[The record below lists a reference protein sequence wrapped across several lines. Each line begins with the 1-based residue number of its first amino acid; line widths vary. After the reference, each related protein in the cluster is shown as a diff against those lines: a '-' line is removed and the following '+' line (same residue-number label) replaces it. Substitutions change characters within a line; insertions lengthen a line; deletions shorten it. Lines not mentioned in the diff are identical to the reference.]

1 MNSQTSKCYFN
12 EAKIKDMEKKQYYT
26 NVVNISSLFVILLLI
41 SLQAIQQQIIL
52 LGIMILMLG
61 IKFLILGIVQIR
73 LAIINTN
80 NLIQKNEIT
89 SRKGQYFKLKYICQ
103 RIINLKYIRYYFLIL
118 QIIIYICFFELMIM
132 QYQQIEQVIVCMMI
146 LSGLIN
152 NLSQTLH
159 LKKIR
164 LYTLALIQT
173 YTFLRIWIHYE
184 IDSYFFIFN
193 ILFII
198 YTISHFKYFF
208 GMQNIQR
215 LNQKMHQ
222 QKVDLKL
229 NLYKK
234 ILESTPGGIAVIS
247 SESKLLYSNSFLQ
260 KILKVKQRGDVIQVL
275 SNIGKAQNQNL
286 QNSHEIISDQIQK
299 TEGIFLV
306 KPIQSQREN
315 NQNKLTQQLSQANN
329 NQQVNQEFPIS
340 QPSIENI
347 KSHKFN
353 QNQISCENQQKD
365 IKNIKYQMAKS
376 EKLVQEHEENYK
388 KKLKGINISEEKLKN
403 REQQKIKQNIQYP
416 NYLHLSQQ
424 SSDSLNMIKFQNQI
438 TDQLQKSFRFG
449 SAKNI
454 TNQHNNNTKDE
465 NSEGLSFQELTI
477 SFNDSEKDAN
487 CQNPQINQ
495 QNQNEDNFIQKN
507 VVEQSQ
513 MKSFKSLTFKNQN
526 KRFSVNLCKKVQS
539 QDEKQE
545 IYQQISAQDIKNLD
559 KLIYEQQKNNSI
571 RKNSILSSKISD
583 FKSSKSKKFLQ
594 MMDGNK
600 KSSLILGASLEIQRK
615 QITNK
620 NVNFSSDS
628 FNQIQNQQ
636 FQVKQNESN
645 DIIAKKTSVSEI
657 ISQIFSKNTSQ
668 QLQNQDIKGKVSILQ
683 NKQSEIQK
691 FFKQNEEDKKQ
702 NQHLDNTV
710 DLPKLN
716 DKRKSFI
723 SQLKQ
728 QQEEIH
734 YMQQCDGIT
743 KLQVNYNNQDLLF
756 KFVPLDLSDE
766 KDNNSNHV
774 LILVSD
780 IWRELF
786 QKKVSEIQK
795 EKMKIFASLSHE
807 LRTPLNCSI
816 SMLEVLR
823 DEIQSSNPTYIEEYL
838 NPALFSNK
846 LLLNQ
851 INDILDFVQ
860 LDSGK
865 FKYTFFDFN
874 LQGLLKDCQ
883 KLVSIQ
889 AKMKNIEIKL
899 FIDPDASDIICSD
912 PNRIRQIVLNFLSNS
927 LKFTKQGYIE
937 IGFVQISY
945 GLYKLYVKDTGIGIT
960 EENLQKL
967 FTFCTKI
974 KYDKQDEGLNNQGCG
989 LGLTISNSIAQGLV
1003 NRQNQEGGI
1012 TVESVYG
1019 QGSTFSII
1027 IQDMN
1032 ITDYEEKNHKMNEIL
1047 EQLNSSFKKI
1057 KQQIQTT
1064 SQEEQKQ
1071 GKGNSDSPNQ
1081 ANLSKGSNYYLE
1093 NLSRQLGEKNS
1104 KKNYEDFNSSID
1116 SHRSQEQQVSIRNY
1130 SKSTICQKQVRK
1142 KEDKISSGELR
1153 IQQILATSQLKIDS
1167 TAIFDDENDQKTK
1180 QYQQTNLF
1188 EYHNQHLNR
1197 FQEDSFQEKKQELVN
1212 PPNYASNSYR
1222 KLEQGNH
1229 QQNEVFKNSKRD
1241 SILNNIVGDVQS
1253 SQQIEYSQKYFQEQK
1268 IGQNQVKKEKS
1279 ITSFQ
1284 NQKTKTA
1291 VSFKT
1296 LNTDL
1301 QEQQKPHFEQEGF
1314 TSYMGIYNKFNSL
1327 IYESYDKQ
1335 SLCQSENQDQYN
1347 YQIDDI
1353 IEKQQEY
1360 PASQSNPQDIVKDII
1375 QKNLNKPILCQCP
1388 QIVIVDDNQ
1397 FNLYALSKIIQQY
1410 SFTLQQIC
1418 DGAQAIE
1425 TLKNLYF
1432 KNCCLAPKIIF
1443 LDIEMPFKNGYEVAK
1458 ELNQFYESVNFQYP
1472 PIIIAC
1478 TAYVGQE
1485 DRQKAIDSGMDDF
1498 INKPILKSGF
1508 QQLLINWS
1516 DQIL

>member
-1 MNSQTSKCYFN
+1 M
-12 EAKIKDMEKKQYYT
+12 
-26 NVVNISSLFVILLLI
+26 
-41 SLQAIQQQIIL
+41 
-52 LGIMILMLG
+52 
-61 IKFLILGIVQIR
+61 
-73 LAIINTN
+73 
-80 NLIQKNEIT
+80 
-89 SRKGQYFKLKYICQ
+89 
-103 RIINLKYIRYYFLIL
+103 
-118 QIIIYICFFELMIM
+118 
-132 QYQQIEQVIVCMMI
+132 
-146 LSGLIN
+146 
-152 NLSQTLH
+152 
-159 LKKIR
+159 
-164 LYTLALIQT
+164 
-173 YTFLRIWIHYE
+173 
-184 IDSYFFIFN
+184 
-193 ILFII
+193 
-198 YTISHFKYFF
+198 
-208 GMQNIQR
+208 QR
-215 LNQKMHQ
+215 LNQKIDQ
-222 QKVDLKL
+222 QKVDFKL

-234 ILESTPGGIAVIS
+234 ILASTPGGIAVINS
-247 SESKLLYSNSFLQ
+247 DSKLLYSNSFLQ
-260 KILKVKQRGDVIQVL
+260 KILKIKQRGDVIQALV
-275 SNIGKAQNQNL
+275 NVGKAQNQNI
-286 QNSHEIISDQIQK
+286 QFSHEIISDQVQK

-306 KPIQSQREN
+306 KPVYSQTEKD
-315 NQNKLTQQLSQANN
+315 QNKLDQQQNI
-329 NQQVNQEFPIS
+329 QVNSQKANYEVPNS

-347 KSHKFN
+347 KSNKYKQSELN
-353 QNQISCENQQKD
+353 QKTKQK
-365 IKNIKYQMAKS
+365 INKNNNFQMVKS
-376 EKLVQEHEENYK
+376 EKLVKDYEENSK
-388 KKLKGINISEEKLKN
+388 VRLNDQSLLEEKLKN
-403 REQQKIKQNIQYP
+403 KEYQKIQQNNP
-416 NYLHLSQQ
+416 NYLYLSQQ
-424 SSDSLNMIKFQNQI
+424 PSDNRNMPKFQNQI
-438 TDQLQKSFRFG
+438 TDQFQKSFRFG

-454 TNQHNNNTKDE
+454 INQNINSKDE
-465 NSEGLSFQELTI
+465 NNDTLSLQEFAI
-477 SFNDSEKDAN
+477 IQNDQEQAGDNSN
-487 CQNPQINQ
+487 MQINQ
-495 QNQNEDNFIQKN
+495 KNQNDDNNLIQKN
-507 VVEQSQ
+507 QVDQGQ
-513 MKSFKSLTFKNQN
+513 MRSFKSQN
-526 KRFSVNLCKKVQS
+526 KKFSVNLCKKIQN

-545 IYQQISAQDIKNLD
+545 IYQQINSQDFKNLD

-594 MMDGNK
+594 MIDGNR
-600 KSSLILGASLEIQRK
+600 KSSLILGASQEIQRK
-615 QITNK
+615 QVTNK
-620 NVNFSSDS
+620 NVIYSNETLNLIKDQ
-628 FNQIQNQQ
+628 QIKAPQS
-636 FQVKQNESN
+636 ESN
-645 DIIAKKTSVSEI
+645 EIIAKKTSVSEI

-683 NKQSEIQK
+683 NKQREIQN
-691 FFKQNEEDKKQ
+691 FFKQAEEDKKTSQ
-702 NQHLDNTV
+702 QVNKTC

-728 QQEEIH
+728 QQEEVH

-743 KLQVNYNNQDLLF
+743 KLQVNYYNQDLF
-756 KFVPLDLSDE
+756 FQFIPLDLSDE
-766 KDNNSNHV
+766 KGNNQNNV
-774 LILVSD
+774 LILVQD
-780 IWRELF
+780 LWKELL

-823 DEIQSSNPTYIEEYL
+823 DEIQLSNPQYIEEYL

-899 FIDPDASDIICSD
+899 FIDPDASEIIRSD

-937 IGFVQISY
+937 IGFVSVAY

-1012 TVESVYG
+1012 KVESVYG
-1019 QGSTFSII
+1019 QGSTFSIRV
-1027 IQDMN
+1027 QDMN
-1032 ITDYEEKNHKMNEIL
+1032 ITDYEEKSHKMNEIL
-1047 EQLNSSFKKI
+1047 DQLNCSFKKI
-1057 KQQIQTT
+1057 KQQIQ
-1064 SQEEQKQ
+1064 SNIQEDQKYI
-1071 GKGNSDSPNQ
+1071 KENNDSPNQ
-1081 ANLSKGSNYYLE
+1081 GNLSKSSSYYYE
-1093 NLSRQLGEKNS
+1093 NLSRQLGERNSRKNQ
-1104 KKNYEDFNSSID
+1104 EDLNSSYD
-1116 SHRSQEQQVSIRNY
+1116 SHTSQDQQISIRNY
-1130 SKSTICQKQVRK
+1130 SKSTICQKQLRK
-1142 KEDKISSGELR
+1142 KEDKISSAEQR

-1167 TAIFDDENDQKTK
+1167 TAVFEDENDQKTK

-1188 EYHNQHLNR
+1188 EYHKQHLNR
-1197 FQEDSFQEKKQELVN
+1197 FQEDSQSEKKQEFIN
-1212 PPNYASNSYR
+1212 PSSFASNSYK
-1222 KLEQGNH
+1222 KLEQGNL
-1229 QQNEVFKNSKRD
+1229 QQNEVFKNQKRD
-1241 SILNNIVGDVQS
+1241 SFLNNLVGDIQQ
-1253 SQQIEYSQKYFQEQK
+1253 SQQIQYSQNYFQEQK
-1268 IGQNQVKKEKS
+1268 IGSNQTKKEKS

-1291 VSFKT
+1291 ISFKT

-1314 TSYMGIYNKFNSL
+1314 TSYMGIYNKYNSL

-1335 SLCQSENQDQYN
+1335 SLCQSEHQDLYN
-1347 YQIDDI
+1347 CQIDDI
-1353 IEKQQEY
+1353 IEQQQEY
-1360 PASQSNPQDIVKDII
+1360 TISQSNPQEIVNDII
-1375 QKNLNKPILCQCP
+1375 QKNMKKAIFCQCP

-1410 SFTLQQIC
+1410 QFSYQQIC
-1418 DGAQAIE
+1418 DGVQAIE
-1425 TLKNLYF
+1425 ILKNLYF
-1432 KNCCLAPKIIF
+1432 KNCCLSPKIIF
-1443 LDIEMPFKNGYEVAK
+1443 LDIEMPFKNGYEVAT

-1516 DQIL
+1516 EQLL

>member
-1 MNSQTSKCYFN
+1 
-12 EAKIKDMEKKQYYT
+12 
-26 NVVNISSLFVILLLI
+26 
-41 SLQAIQQQIIL
+41 
-52 LGIMILMLG
+52 MI
-61 IKFLILGIVQIR
+61 
-73 LAIINTN
+73 N
-80 NLIQKNEIT
+80 QK
-89 SRKGQYFKLKYICQ
+89 YL
-103 RIINLKYIRYYFLIL
+103 RYYFLTL
-118 QIIIYICFFELMIM
+118 QIIIYIIFFELMIM
-132 QYQQIEQVIVCMMI
+132 RYQQLEQVIVFMLI

-152 NLSQTLH
+152 NLNLMFHS
-159 LKKIR
+159 KKIR
-164 LYTLALIQT
+164 LYTLALVQT
-173 YTFLRIWIHYE
+173 YTFLRIWIHYQ
-184 IDSYFFIFN
+184 IDIFFFILN
-193 ILFII
+193 ILVII
-198 YTISHFKYFF
+198 NNISHFKYFF
-208 GMQNIQR
+208 GIYNMQKI
-215 LNQKMHQ
+215 NQKIHQ

-234 ILESTPGGIAVIS
+234 ILASTPGGIAVVNS
-247 SESKLLYSNSFLQ
+247 DSKLLYSNTFLQ
-260 KILKVKQRGDVIQVL
+260 KILKIKQRGDVIKVL
-275 SNIGKAQNQNL
+275 ANIGKAQNQNVY
-286 QNSHEIISDQIQK
+286 NSNEIISDQIQK
-299 TEGIFLV
+299 TEGIFLI
-306 KPIQSQREN
+306 KPVQQQTEKD
-315 NQNKLTQQLSQANN
+315 QNKLVQYQQDVNLN
-329 NQQVNQEFPIS
+329 NQMINQEILTQ

-347 KSHKFN
+347 KSNKCN
-353 QNQISCENQQKD
+353 ENESSYENKQKINQQNKLQ
-365 IKNIKYQMAKS
+365 IVKS
-376 EKLVQEHEENYK
+376 EKLVKDYEESSK
-388 KKLKGINISEEKLKN
+388 KKLNGQIFLDEKLKN
-403 REQQKIKQNIQYP
+403 KEYQKTQQNNQYP
-416 NYLHLSQQ
+416 NHLHLSQQ
-424 SSDSLNMIKFQNQI
+424 LPDNRNMLKFQNQI
-438 TDQLQKSFRFG
+438 ADSFQKTFRFG

-454 TNQHNNNTKDE
+454 TNQSNNIKDV
-465 NSEGLSFQELTI
+465 NSEALSFKELEI
-477 SFNDSEKDAN
+477 SFNDSEKVVN
-487 CQNPQINQ
+487 CSNQ
-495 QNQNEDNFIQKN
+495 QVNQKNQNEDNFTQKN
-507 VVEQSQ
+507 LVDQNQ
-513 MKSFKSLTFKNQN
+513 MKSLKSQKKQS
-526 KRFSVNLCKKVQS
+526 SVNLCKKMQN
-539 QDEKQE
+539 QDEQQE
-545 IYQQISAQDIKNLD
+545 IYQQINSSDIKNLD

-571 RKNSILSSKISD
+571 RKSSILSSKISD

-594 MMDGNK
+594 MIDGNR
-600 KSSLILGASLEIQRK
+600 KSSLIVGASQDIQRK
-615 QITNK
+615 QATNK
-620 NVNFSSDS
+620 NINNQNDS
-628 FNQIQNQQ
+628 FIQIKNQQ
-636 FQVKQNESN
+636 LQVKQGESN
-645 DIIAKKTSVSEI
+645 DIIAKKTCVSEI

-668 QLQNQDIKGKVSILQ
+668 QLQNQDVKGKVSILQ
-683 NKQSEIQK
+683 NKQNEIQN
-691 FFKQNEEDKKQ
+691 FFKQNEKDLQ
-702 NQHLDNTV
+702 ADLTV

-728 QQEEIH
+728 QQDEVH

-743 KLQVNYNNQDLLF
+743 KLQVNYYNQDLF
-756 KFVPLDLSDE
+756 IQFIPLDLSDE
-766 KDNNSNHV
+766 KDNNQNNV
-774 LILVSD
+774 LIFVQDL
-780 IWRELF
+780 WRELL

-823 DEIQSSNPTYIEEYL
+823 DEIQSINPSYIEEYL

-874 LQGLLKDCQ
+874 LLGLLKDCQ

-899 FIDPDASDIICSD
+899 FIDPDASEVICSD

-937 IGFVQISY
+937 VGFVSIAH

-1003 NRQNQEGGI
+1003 NRKNQEGGI

-1027 IQDMN
+1027 VQDMN
-1032 ITDYEEKNHKMNEIL
+1032 ITDFEEKNHKMNEIL
-1047 EQLNSSFKKI
+1047 DQLNCSFKKI
-1057 KQQIQTT
+1057 KQQIQST

-1071 GKGNSDSPNQ
+1071 AKNNNDSPNQ
-1081 ANLSKGSNYYLE
+1081 INLSKSSNYYYE
-1093 NLSRQLGEKNS
+1093 NLTRQLGEKNS
-1104 KKNYEDFNSSID
+1104 KKNYEDFNSSFD
-1116 SHRSQEQQVSIRNY
+1116 SHISQDQQISIRNY
-1130 SKSTICQKQVRK
+1130 SKSTICQKQIIK
-1142 KEDKISSGELR
+1142 KEDKISSAEQR

-1188 EYHNQHLNR
+1188 EYHKQHLNR
-1197 FQEDSFQEKKQELVN
+1197 FQEDTQQDKKQEIFN
-1212 PPNYASNSYR
+1212 FTHFASNSYL
-1222 KLEQGNH
+1222 KLDQGNL
-1229 QQNEVFKNSKRD
+1229 QQNEVFKNQKRD
-1241 SILNNIVGDVQS
+1241 SFLNNLVADVQQ

-1268 IGQNQVKKEKS
+1268 IGQNSVKKEKS

-1291 VSFKT
+1291 ISFKR
-1296 LNTDL
+1296 LNTDF

-1314 TSYMGIYNKFNSL
+1314 TSYMGIYNKYNSL

-1335 SLCQSENQDQYN
+1335 SLSQSEHQDLYN
-1347 YQIDDI
+1347 FQIDEK

-1360 PASQSNPQDIVKDII
+1360 AAPQSNPQDIVKEII
-1375 QKNLNKPILCQCP
+1375 QKNVNKAVVCQCP

-1410 SFTLQQIC
+1410 SFTYQQIC

-1432 KNCCLAPKIIF
+1432 KNCCLSPKIIF
-1443 LDIEMPFKNGYEVAK
+1443 LDIEMPFKNGYEVAT

-1516 DQIL
+1516 DQLL

>member
-1 MNSQTSKCYFN
+1 
-12 EAKIKDMEKKQYYT
+12 
-26 NVVNISSLFVILLLI
+26 
-41 SLQAIQQQIIL
+41 
-52 LGIMILMLG
+52 
-61 IKFLILGIVQIR
+61 
-73 LAIINTN
+73 
-80 NLIQKNEIT
+80 
-89 SRKGQYFKLKYICQ
+89 
-103 RIINLKYIRYYFLIL
+103 
-118 QIIIYICFFELMIM
+118 
-132 QYQQIEQVIVCMMI
+132 
-146 LSGLIN
+146 
-152 NLSQTLH
+152 
-159 LKKIR
+159 
-164 LYTLALIQT
+164 
-173 YTFLRIWIHYE
+173 
-184 IDSYFFIFN
+184 
-193 ILFII
+193 
-198 YTISHFKYFF
+198 
-208 GMQNIQR
+208 
-215 LNQKMHQ
+215 MHQ

-260 KILKVKQRGDVIQVL
+260 KILKVKQRGD
-275 SNIGKAQNQNL
+275 
-286 QNSHEIISDQIQK
+286 
-299 TEGIFLV
+299 
-306 KPIQSQREN
+306 
-315 NQNKLTQQLSQANN
+315 LSQANN

-860 LDSGK
+860 LDS
-865 FKYTFFDFN
+865 
-874 LQGLLKDCQ
+874 
-883 KLVSIQ
+883 
-889 AKMKNIEIKL
+889 
-899 FIDPDASDIICSD
+899 DPDASDIICSD